1 MKYAILDDE
10 PIAHRIIEGFAN
22 KMSSLEKVGNAY
34 NAFEAL
40 QIMQKEKIDLLFLDM
55 NMPEIQGFE
64 FLRTLTSPP
73 QIIVTS
79 AHKEYALEGYEFSIV
94 DYLLKPFS
102 FERFLAAMNKVV
114 TVNPAQ
120 PLRNLQQQR
129 HYIFVK
135 SGSKQVKVFFDDILF
150 IEAAGNYCKLVLAK
164 ENVLTLQKISSFE
177 KVLPPDFLRIHNSFI
192 ISKGKIKSVE
202 GHRVQIANHT
212 IPIGG
217 TYKSKMRELFE

>member
-22 KMSSLEKVGNAY
+22 KLGSLEKVGNAY

-64 FLRTLTSPP
+64 FLRTLTAPP

-114 TVNPAQ
+114 TTSPQQ
-120 PLRNLQQQR
+120 PLSNREKQR
-129 HYIFVK
+129 QYMFVK
-135 SGSKQVKVFFDDILF
+135 SGTKQVKVFFDAILF
-150 IEAAGNYCKLVLAK
+150 IEAAGNYCKVVLPK
-164 ENVLTLQKISSFE
+164 ETILTLQKISSFE
-177 KVLPPDFLRIHNSFI
+177 KDLPPDFIRIHNSFI

-217 TYKSKMRELFE
+217 TYKSRMGELFE